1 MQSSK
6 ASARSSTPAFLFLDL
21 RASRGGGFCGP
32 TPEQSWETVTHW
44 LGAQWMPSIGEFPNV
59 ESASHLSSILQANVP
74 ERYYLSQKACEGILR
89 RASRRGKQLPE
100 TLKRALLEQIKA
112 PPVIHPENP
121 FRMRGRRQGRT
132 GAD

>member
-32 TPEQSWETVTHW
+32 TPEQSLETVTHW
-44 LGAQWMPSIGEFPNV
+44 LGAQWMPSTGEFPNV
-59 ESASHLSSILQANVP
+59 ESASRLSSILQVNAP

-100 TLKRALLEQIKA
+100 ILRQALLEQIQR
-112 PPVIHPENP
+112 I
-121 FRMRGRRQGRT
+121 RG
-132 GAD
+132 